1 MSKFVV
7 LTGGAVTDV
16 GKGVTAASL
25 GRLLKNR
32 GLKVTIQ
39 KFDSYLNVDPGTMSP
54 YQHGEVF
61 ITDDGTECN
70 LDIGHYERFL
80 DVNLGRENNV
90 TMGRLYS
97 SVINKE
103 RLGKYVGATVQTI
116 PHVSNEAKSCMLE
129 MGKKGYDI
137 VIIEIGGSVNKYE
150 TNVLFQAVRELESE
164 VGENNMFLIHV
175 DLLPIIEATG
185 EIKIESLQSSIQ
197 KLNSVGLMPD
207 CVVGRTIKGVSLSHE
222 LKTRIA
228 RRCFLPGSEAVI
240 QNADVETVYEVP
252 LNLEKEGLDSLVLK
266 KFGFDVP
273 KADLNSW
280 QFMVNNFKG
289 HYPEVKICIVGK
301 YTKVVDAYLSIEE
314 SLRHAATFNQVKAKI
329 EFIDAE
335 DIEEF
340 GVEKFLKGAKGIIVP
355 HGWGS
360 RGLNG
365 MIQAIRYARESKIPY
380 LGLGLGMQVA
390 TIEFARNVLNLQDA
404 NTSEIDPNT
413 ENPVIDVMAE
423 PKSLVMKG
431 GTMRL
436 GAYNCV
442 LDPNS
447 KSAKFY
453 GKELIS
459 ERHRHR
465 YEFNL
470 KYYEKFEKAGMI
482 LAGMNPE
489 SKLIELIEL
498 QNHPFFIA
506 AIFEPD
512 KISRPNKPHPL
523 FLGFV
528 NAAKSVR

>member
-1 MSKFVV
+1 M
-7 LTGGAVTDV
+7 
-16 GKGVTAASL
+16 
-25 GRLLKNR
+25 
-32 GLKVTIQ
+32 
-39 KFDSYLNVDPGTMSP
+39 
-54 YQHGEVF
+54 
-61 ITDDGTECN
+61 
-70 LDIGHYERFL
+70 
-80 DVNLGRENNV
+80 
-90 TMGRLYS
+90 
-97 SVINKE
+97 VI
-103 RLGKYVGATVQTI
+103 
-116 PHVSNEAKSCMLE
+116 
-129 MGKKGYDI
+129 
-137 VIIEIGGSVNKYE
+137 
-150 TNVLFQAVRELESE
+150 
-164 VGENNMFLIHV
+164 
-175 DLLPIIEATG
+175 
-185 EIKIESLQSSIQ
+185 
-197 KLNSVGLMPD
+197 
-207 CVVGRTIKGVSLSHE
+207 
-222 LKTRIA
+222 
-228 RRCFLPGSEAVI
+228 
-240 QNADVETVYEVP
+240 
-252 LNLEKEGLDSLVLK
+252 K

-404 NTSEIDPNT
+404 NTTEIDPNT

-453 GKELIS
+453 GKELIL

-506 AIFEPD
+506 TIFEPD